1 MVEKLGMIGL
11 GKMGL
16 PLSRQLLADG
26 HAVWGYDIDPARTRQ
41 LVEAGGS
48 GAGSAKE
55 VAEQSDI
62 TFSILMKAEHIEEN
76 TLGPNGIAA
85 AGKPGLIHV
94 EMSTMYPDWQ
104 RALAAKLVDR
114 GISMLDAPISG
125 SHNRVDARTISF
137 MVGGDAETFERVRP
151 ILEPLAV
158 DVTHTGP
165 SGSGAAMKIVI
176 NLFVTASAAVLAET
190 VLVGERAGLDRDIM
204 KKCMSVSTVQGMM
217 FNQIGMRLFARD
229 FAPRGA
235 IDVYVKDSGLAI
247 ELAKAGGVELK
258 LVPAAREM
266 FLRAA
271 EAGWGEDDAARVIEV
286 YEGKDSAGR

>member
-1 MVEKLGMIGL
+1 VTEKLGMIGL

-16 PLSRQLLADG
+16 PLSRQLIADG
-26 HAVWGYDIDPARTRQ
+26 HAVCGYDVDPERMRL

-48 GAGSAKE
+48 AATSARE
-55 VAEQSDI
+55 VAENSDI
-62 TFSILMKAEHIEEN
+62 TFSILMKPEHIEEN
-76 TLGPNGIAA
+76 TIGLNGIAA
-85 AGKPGLIHV
+85 AGKSDAIHV

-104 RALAAKLVDR
+104 RALAGRLAER
-114 GISMLDAPISG
+114 GITMLDAPISG

-137 MVGGDAETFERVRP
+137 MVGGPEVAFERIRP

-190 VLVGERAGLDRDIM
+190 ILVGERAGLDPEIM

-217 FNQIGMRLFARD
+217 YNQIGMRLFDRD

-235 IDVYVKDSGLAI
+235 VDIYVKDSGLAI
-247 ELAKAGGVELK
+247 DLAKAGGVDLK
-258 LVPAAREM
+258 VVPAAREM
-266 FLRAA
+266 FQRAA
-271 EAGWGEDDAARVIEV
+271 AAGWGEDDAARVIEI
-286 YEGKDSAGR
+286 YEGKDKAD

>member
-1 MVEKLGMIGL
+1 MSEKLGMIGL

-26 HAVWGYDIDPARTRQ
+26 HAVCGYDVDPARMRL
-41 LVEAGGS
+41 LVEGGGS
-48 GAGSAKE
+48 AAASGKE
-55 VAEQSDI
+55 VAERSDV
-62 TFSILMKAEHIEEN
+62 TFSILMKPEHVEEN

-85 AGKPGLIHV
+85 AGKAGLIHV

-104 RALAAKLVDR
+104 RELAGKLATR
-114 GISMLDAPISG
+114 GITMLDAPISG
-125 SHNRVDARTISF
+125 SHNRVDTRTISF
-137 MVGGDAETFERVRP
+137 MVGGPKDAFERVRP

-165 SGSGAAMKIVI
+165 SGSGATMKIVI

-190 VLVGERAGLDRDIM
+190 ILVGERAGLPHEIM

-217 FNQIGMRLFARD
+217 YNQIGMRLFERD

-247 ELAKAGGVELK
+247 ELAKANGVELK
-258 LVPAAREM
+258 VVPAAREM
-266 FLRAA
+266 FQRAQA
-271 EAGWGEDDAARVIEV
+271 AGWGEDDAGRVIEV
-286 YEGKDSAGR
+286 YEGKDRAG

>member
-1 MVEKLGMIGL
+1 
-11 GKMGL
+11 MGL

-26 HAVWGYDIDPARTRQ
+26 HAVCGYDVEPERMRLLT
-41 LVEAGGS
+41 EAGGS
-48 GAGSAKE
+48 SAASAKQ
-55 VAEQSDI
+55 VAERSEI
-62 TFSILMKAEHIEEN
+62 TFSILMQPEHIEEN

-85 AGKPGLIHV
+85 AGKAGLIHV

-104 RALAAKLVDR
+104 RALAGKLAER
-114 GISMLDAPISG
+114 GIAMLDAPISG
-125 SHNRVDARTISF
+125 SHNRVDSRTISF
-137 MVGGDAETFERVRP
+137 MVGGNAEEFERVRP

-165 SGSGAAMKIVI
+165 SGSGATMKIVI
-176 NLFVTASAAVLAET
+176 NLFVTASAAVLAEAI
-190 VLVGERAGLDRDIM
+190 LVGERAGLDKDVM

-247 ELAKAGGVELK
+247 DLANACGVDLQV
-258 LVPAAREM
+258 VPAARAM
-266 FLRAA
+266 FLRAQA
-271 EAGWGEDDAARVIEV
+271 AGWGEDDAGRVIEV
-286 YEGKDSAGR
+286 YEGKDRSG

>member
-1 MVEKLGMIGL
+1 MGEKLGMIGL

-26 HAVWGYDIDPARTRQ
+26 HAVCGYDVDPARMRL
-41 LVEAGGS
+41 LVETGGS
-48 GAGSAKE
+48 AATSAKE
-55 VAEQSDI
+55 VAENSDI
-62 TFSILMKAEHIEEN
+62 TFSILMKPEHVEEN

-85 AGKPGLIHV
+85 AGKANLIHV

-104 RALAAKLVDR
+104 RALAGKLAER
-114 GISMLDAPISG
+114 GIAMLDAPISG

-137 MVGGDAETFERVRP
+137 MVGGDANTFERVRP

-165 SGSGAAMKIVI
+165 SGSGATMKIVI

-190 VLVGERAGLDRDIM
+190 VLVGERAGLDKDIM
-204 KKCMSVSTVQGMM
+204 KKCMAVSTVQGMM
-217 FNQIGMRLFARD
+217 FNQIGMRLLTRD

-247 ELAKAGGVELK
+247 DRAKTCGIDLQV
-258 LVPAAREM
+258 VPAARGM
-266 FLRAA
+266 FLRAQA
-271 EAGWGEDDAARVIEV
+271 AGWGEDDAARVIEV
-286 YEGKDSAGR
+286 YEGKDRPD

>member
-1 MVEKLGMIGL
+1 MMGENLGMIGL

-26 HAVWGYDIDPARTRQ
+26 HAVCGYDVEPERMRLLT
-41 LVEAGGS
+41 EAGGS
-48 GAGSAKE
+48 SAASAKQ
-55 VAEQSDI
+55 VAERSEI
-62 TFSILMKAEHIEEN
+62 TFSILMQPEHIEEN

-85 AGKPGLIHV
+85 AGKAGLIHV

-104 RALAAKLVDR
+104 RALAGKLAER
-114 GISMLDAPISG
+114 GIAMLDAPISG
-125 SHNRVDARTISF
+125 SHNRVDSRTISF
-137 MVGGDAETFERVRP
+137 MVGGNAEEFERVRP

-165 SGSGAAMKIVI
+165 SGSGATMKIVI
-176 NLFVTASAAVLAET
+176 NLFVTASAAVLAEAI
-190 VLVGERAGLDRDIM
+190 LVGERAGLDKDVM

-247 ELAKAGGVELK
+247 DLANACGVDLQV
-258 LVPAAREM
+258 VPAARAM
-266 FLRAA
+266 FLRAQA
-271 EAGWGEDDAARVIEV
+271 AGWGEDDAGRVIEV
-286 YEGKDSAGR
+286 YEGKDRSG